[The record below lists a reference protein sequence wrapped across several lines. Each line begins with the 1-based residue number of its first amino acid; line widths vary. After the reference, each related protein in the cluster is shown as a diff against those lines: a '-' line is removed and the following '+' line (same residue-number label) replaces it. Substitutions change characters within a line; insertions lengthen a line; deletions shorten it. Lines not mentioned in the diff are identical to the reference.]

1 MIKKDDIQGGQKK
14 SYPRP
19 KPEKEE
25 VMKTTK
31 IQMVL
36 IMVCVGFFAL
46 QGYAAADD
54 DVQATQKTNT
64 DSTISSIGTG
74 IGDVLIVPAMIASI
88 FVPYMVAPAAVMVNS
103 TVGMITGAVTTD
115 WDTNQEIKTE
125 TVLVADDNKDI
136 TTEVQLAAA
145 EKE

>member
-1 MIKKDDIQGGQKK
+1 
-14 SYPRP
+14 
-19 KPEKEE
+19 
-25 VMKTTK
+25 MKTTK
-31 IQMVL
+31 TLKALAI
-36 IMVCVGFFAL
+36 VCVSIL
-46 QGYAAADD
+46 CLNGYAAADD
-54 DVQATQKTNT
+54 NVQATQKINT
-64 DSTISSIGTG
+64 DSTISSVGTG
-74 IGDVLIVPAMIASI
+74 LVDVLIVPAMIASI

>member
-19 KPEKEE
+19 KPEREE

-54 DVQATQKTNT
+54 GVQAINT

-74 IGDVLIVPAMIASI
+74 LGDVLIVPAMIASI

-103 TVGMITGAVTTD
+103 TVGMIAGAVTTD

-125 TVLVADDNKDI
+125 AVLVADDNQDI

>member
-1 MIKKDDIQGGQKK
+1 
-14 SYPRP
+14 
-19 KPEKEE
+19 
-25 VMKTTK
+25 MKTTK

-36 IMVCVGFFAL
+36 ILVCVGFFAL

-54 DVQATQKTNT
+54 NVQATNT
-64 DSTISSIGTG
+64 DSTISSIGAG
-74 IGDVLIVPAMIASI
+74 LGDVLIVPAMIASI

-103 TVGMITGAVTTD
+103 TVGMVTGAVNTD

-125 TVLVADDNKDI
+125 PVLVADDNQEI
-136 TTEVQLAAA
+136 TNEVQLAAA

>member
-1 MIKKDDIQGGQKK
+1 
-14 SYPRP
+14 
-19 KPEKEE
+19 
-25 VMKTTK
+25 MKTTK

-54 DVQATQKTNT
+54 NVQATNT
-64 DSTISSIGTG
+64 DSTISSIGAG
-74 IGDVLIVPAMIASI
+74 LGDVLIVPAMIASI

-103 TVGMITGAVTTD
+103 TVGMIAGAVTTD

-125 TVLVADDNKDI
+125 PVLVADDNQEI

>member
-19 KPEKEE
+19 KPEREE

-46 QGYAAADD
+46 QGYAAADEN
-54 DVQATQKTNT
+54 VQATNT

-74 IGDVLIVPAMIASI
+74 LGDVLIVPAMIASI

-103 TVGMITGAVTTD
+103 TVGMIAGAVTTD

-125 TVLVADDNKDI
+125 AVLVADDNQKN
-136 TTEVQLAAA
+136 TTEVQLAAT

>member
-19 KPEKEE
+19 KPEREE

-36 IMVCVGFFAL
+36 IRVCVGFFAL

-54 DVQATQKTNT
+54 GVQAINT

-103 TVGMITGAVTTD
+103 TVGMIAGAVTTD

-125 TVLVADDNKDI
+125 TVLVADDDQDN

>member
-1 MIKKDDIQGGQKK
+1 MIKNNDIQGGQKK

-19 KPEKEE
+19 KPEREE

-54 DVQATQKTNT
+54 NVQATNT
-64 DSTISSIGTG
+64 DSTISSIGAG
-74 IGDVLIVPAMIASI
+74 LGDVLIVPAMIASI

-103 TVGMITGAVTTD
+103 TVGMVTGAVTTD

-125 TVLVADDNKDI
+125 PVLVADDDQET

>member
-14 SYPRP
+14 LNPRP
-19 KPEKEE
+19 TPEKEK

-54 DVQATQKTNT
+54 DVQATQKINT
-64 DSTISSIGTG
+64 DSTISSTGTG
-74 IGDVLIVPAMIASI
+74 LGGVLMVPALIASI
-88 FVPYMVAPAAVMVNS
+88 FAPYMVAPAAVMVNS
-103 TVGMITGAVTTD
+103 TVGMIAGAVTTD
-115 WDTNQEIKTE
+115 WDSNQEINTE
-125 TVLVADDNKDI
+125 TVLVADDNQEI

-145 EKE
+145 DKE